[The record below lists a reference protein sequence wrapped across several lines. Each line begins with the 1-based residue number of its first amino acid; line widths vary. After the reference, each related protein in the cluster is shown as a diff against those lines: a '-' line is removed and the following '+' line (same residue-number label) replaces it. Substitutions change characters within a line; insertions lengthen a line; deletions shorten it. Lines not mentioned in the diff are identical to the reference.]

1 MAEARKRKKVPRYDA
16 FGNYLGDFAEEA
28 DAAPAPVE
36 ARASSASAPAPA
48 VPAPA
53 PAPPAERVVRPMTAL
68 RIPAAVRRA
77 PTGPQY
83 RCGVHTT
90 LLDESRPCAFVA
102 SSELELML
110 HRADRHLLYPP
121 GGLDELRRRDPM
133 RIAQERE
140 RAARARRGQMR
151 GADGPMDSTI
161 QGLNIRLDTPELVDE
176 WIRQRKKRFPTAE
189 HVAQKA
195 AAQARGGGRPPAT
208 EARARV
214 SPEPAASDADDASDS
229 DTSSTTSGT
238 ASSSSSDMDFER
250 DAVSSKVP
258 PPEVPAARE
267 PRVCRYY
274 LQGTCTFGAAC
285 RQSHGAARERVRAVP
300 RAPARNPFEP
310 PDLLRKMLGR
320 EIAQHVDALAQLI
333 RFVLDNDM
341 LAHVERRAGD
351 AAAQAAARA
360 RVVPLDGAVG
370 APAPAPALRALVD
383 LRWPEE
389 PDPLVYLD
397 PLRRTDPKPLR
408 LAELEALATDA
419 KLRAILT
426 PSTPL
431 HPHGAVNEALRE
443 ALRTWD
449 ALPTARH
456 RDAALELVLGVGA
469 QSPVYAHEAYTPP
482 TQRARGVP
490 ADRRGVS
497 EAELLRLGLRIGPDE
512 VV

>member
-16 FGNYLGDFAEEA
+16 FGNYLGDFAEEDVPA
-28 DAAPAPVE
+28 PAQAEVREAAPA
-36 ARASSASAPAPA
+36 AAPA
-48 VPAPA
+48 VPAPV
-53 PAPPAERVVRPMTAL
+53 PPAERPVRPVTAL

-83 RCGVHTT
+83 RCGVQTT
-90 LLDESRPCAFVA
+90 LLDESRTCAFVA

-133 RIAQERE
+133 RMAQERE
-140 RAARARRGQMR
+140 RAARARRGQVR
-151 GADGPMDSTI
+151 GADGPIDSTI

-195 AAQARGGGRPPAT
+195 AAKARGSGGRPSAAGPAAGPPT
-208 EARARV
+208 EPAG
-214 SPEPAASDADDASDS
+214 PPTEPAALASDAEDASDS
-229 DTSSTTSGT
+229 DASTTSSSS

-250 DAVSSKVP
+250 DAISSKVP
-258 PPEVPAARE
+258 PPEAPAARE
-267 PRVCRYY
+267 APRVCRYY

-285 RQSHGAARERVRAVP
+285 RQSHGTEREGARARVRAVP
-300 RAPARNPFEP
+300 RAPARNPFAP
-310 PDLLRKMLGR
+310 PELLRKLLDR

-360 RVVPLDGAVG
+360 RVVPLDGGAR

-419 KLRAILT
+419 MLRAILT

-449 ALPTARH
+449 ALPTPRH
-456 RDAALELVLGVGA
+456 RDAALELVLGVGT
-469 QSPVYAHEAYTPP
+469 QSPVACVGRR
-482 TQRARGVP
+482 RAGG
-490 ADRRGVS
+490 A
-497 EAELLRLGLRIGPDE
+497 
-512 VV
+512 